1 MLFSKF
7 CGCLSIQRLTLLMTR
22 AASTTYLSDQRH
34 LVAAFNSEHLR
45 VGQAKPDFAQQG
57 DKLVF
62 YNMRFG
68 MYAHRTA
75 LVLLAKEI
83 E

>member
-1 MLFSKF
+1 
-7 CGCLSIQRLTLLMTR
+7 MTR
-22 AASTTYLSDQRH
+22 GASTTYLSDQRH
-34 LVAAFNSEHLR
+34 LLAAFNSEHLKE
-45 VGQAKPDFAQQG
+45 GQAKPDFARQG
-57 DKLVF
+57 DKLIF